1 MLSLPLRF
9 VKGRG
14 HNEGCT
20 EAYQLG
26 VAVSETPQ
34 AFEEG
39 GLAVV
44 SC

>member
-1 MLSLPLRF
+1 MLLRSLLF
-9 VKGRG
+9 VKGRV